1 MKDQEKG
8 RVWLVGAGPGDIG
21 LFTRKGMEV
30 LSKAQVVVYDS
41 LVGQGVLSQIPK
53 QAHKIYVGKRAAN
66 HTMPQEQ
73 INQVLL
79 EEAQKGFRVVRLKGG
94 DPFVFG
100 RGGEELE
107 LLKENGIPFEIV
119 PGVTSGFAVP
129 AYNGIP
135 VTHRDYCSSL
145 HIITGHRRAGK
156 DYDIDFEALVRTK
169 GTLIFLMGVT
179 SLPDICQGL
188 LDGGM
193 DPGTPAAVLQQGTTS
208 RQRRVVST
216 VASLPEE
223 AQKHKIKAPS
233 VIVVGE
239 VCALAGQFAWY
250 ESLPLAGCKVLV
262 TRPRELSSVMA
273 AKLRSQGAEVLEL
286 PAISTRPVEDTSKIG
301 EICSHIEDFSWM
313 VFTSPT
319 GVKVFFNQLQDLSV
333 DIRRLGRMS
342 VAALG
347 EGTAKELRTRGI
359 FPDLMPQVFD
369 GESLGKALA
378 EKASPGEKVFIPRAS
393 MGNPRLVEILEEA
406 GLVVEEAATYDTF
419 YETQDLIDLAE
430 EFEKDNIDY
439 AVFTSSS
446 SVRGFSK
453 AAKNLDFSKV
463 RAVCIGKQ
471 TQAQADGLGMKTYV
485 ADRASIDS
493 VVELVCRLAKGE
505 D

>member
-1 MKDQEKG
+1 M
-8 RVWLVGAGPGDIG
+8 
-21 LFTRKGMEV
+21 M
-30 LSKAQVVVYDS
+30 
-41 LVGQGVLSQIPK
+41 
-53 QAHKIYVGKRAAN
+53 
-66 HTMPQEQ
+66 
-73 INQVLL
+73 
-79 EEAQKGFRVVRLKGG
+79 GG
-94 DPFVFG
+94 
-100 RGGEELE
+100 
-107 LLKENGIPFEIV
+107 
-119 PGVTSGFAVP
+119 
-129 AYNGIP
+129 
-135 VTHRDYCSSL
+135 
-145 HIITGHRRAGK
+145 
-156 DYDIDFEALVRTK
+156 
-169 GTLIFLMGVT
+169 T
-179 SLPDICQGL
+179 SLPDICRGL

-193 DPGTPAAVLQQGTTS
+193 DPDTPAAVLQQGTTS

-319 GVKVFFNQLQDLSV
+319 GVKVFFNQLQELSV

-369 GESLGKALA
+369 GESLGRALA